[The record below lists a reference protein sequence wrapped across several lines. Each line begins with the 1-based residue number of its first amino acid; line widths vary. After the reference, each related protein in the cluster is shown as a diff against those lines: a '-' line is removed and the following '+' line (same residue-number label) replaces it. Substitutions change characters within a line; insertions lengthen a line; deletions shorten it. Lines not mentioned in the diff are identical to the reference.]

1 MLDNNDFTRL
11 NLTTKMIKTIQK
23 FQKLVE
29 NDLVVEE
36 LDEQVEEEMTIEHKI
51 EPPTENKLPISLEK
65 VCIYF
70 VHVSHNFQSLI
81 LFKYVTG
88 QYMHRFL
95 PGRHDIIKN
104 LLYYLL

>member
-1 MLDNNDFTRL
+1 
-11 NLTTKMIKTIQK
+11 MIKTIQK

-51 EPPTENKLPISLEK
+51 EPPTENKLLFFLSLEK

-88 QYMHRFL
+88 QDMHRFL